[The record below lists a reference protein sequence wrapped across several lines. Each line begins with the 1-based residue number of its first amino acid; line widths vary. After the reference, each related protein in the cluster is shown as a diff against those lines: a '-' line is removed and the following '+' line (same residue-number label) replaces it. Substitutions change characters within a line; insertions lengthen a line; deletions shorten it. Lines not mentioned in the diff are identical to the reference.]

1 MGRGGGGGGGHRSSG
16 GGGGSR
22 SFGGSSR
29 SSSSHRGGFS
39 SSSSSRPSFSSSRP
53 GYRPPPPPRVY
64 GGGIRVNNY
73 YGGTRYSG
81 SSYRRP
87 VSSILSMI
95 VTAVV
100 VLVVICM
107 LFGALS
113 SVGGSSGVTRS
124 TVTRTKLEPYASFQK
139 NAWDD
144 RADWLANAATL
155 NRGMESFYK
164 ATGVQPALV
173 ILNDIDGDNN
183 PSNEKVEAFA
193 TEEYDKLIGHERG
206 VLLLFCEWFPSDYDV
221 YYMAGEDAQ
230 TVMDSEA
237 CDILMD
243 YAHAYY
249 TSDMTEDEYFGK
261 VFSDT
266 GERIMTVTPTLASRL
281 PMILCV
287 IGIGIAGIVVIK
299 LVAMKHKRE
308 RERAEETER
317 ILNTPNE
324 RL

>member
-29 SSSSHRGGFS
+29 GSSSHRGGFS
-39 SSSSSRPSFSSSRP
+39 SSSSSRSSFSPSRS

-81 SSYRRP
+81 GAYRRP

-113 SVGGSSGVTRS
+113 SVGSSSVTRS

-144 RADWLANAATL
+144 HAGWLSNAATL
-155 NRGMESFYK
+155 NKGMESFYK
-164 ATGVQPALV
+164 ATGVQPALG
-173 ILNDIDGDNN
+173 IMNDIEGNNN
-183 PSNEKVEAFA
+183 PSNAEVEAFA
-193 TEEYDKLIGHERG
+193 SDLYDTLIGHERG
-206 VLLLFCEWFPSDYDV
+206 ILLLFCEWYPSDYDV

-243 YAHAYY
+243 YVHAYY
-249 TSDMTEDEYFGK
+249 TSDLTEDEYFAK
-261 VFSDT
+261 VFADT